1 MKKIASSLIAI
12 VYLLLFTLPA
22 FSQEYGIK
30 AKQGKQEIK
39 KEIKQEMKQEEKQA
53 SIIPWIWLGANVL
66 AAGATTYFTID
77 ALNAKNEYEKQL
89 GIIDNTTMDNYNKLL
104 KMKNDTEGKLNLALI
119 SGAGT
124 FASVLANILFQNP
137 FEDKKVSTGYNPKN
151 NEIKVMVS
159 KEF

>member
-1 MKKIASSLIAI
+1 MKKIASRVIAI
-12 VYLLLFTLPA
+12 VCIFLITLPA

-30 AKQGKQEIK
+30 AKQQKQEA
-39 KEIKQEMKQEEKQA
+39 KQE
-53 SIIPWIWLGANVL
+53 SIIPWVWLGANVL
-66 AAGATTYFTID
+66 AAGASTYFTID

-89 GIIDNTTMDNYNKLL
+89 SILDNTTMDNYNKLL

-137 FEDKKVSTGYNPKN
+137 FGDKKLSMGYDASKQAYILKMN
-151 NEIKVMVS
+151 